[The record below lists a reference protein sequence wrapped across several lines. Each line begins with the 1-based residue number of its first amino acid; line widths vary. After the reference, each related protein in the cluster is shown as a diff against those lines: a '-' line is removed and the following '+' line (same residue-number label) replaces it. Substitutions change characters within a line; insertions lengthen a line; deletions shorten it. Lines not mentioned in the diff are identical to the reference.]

1 MKKLLI
7 GLLSLTLVA
16 TGCANRIDI
25 EDASLSL
32 LVGIDLDEKN
42 NLIFSAS
49 SPVFNKEAKIKEEVY
64 VSKAETLRKS
74 REEDDKTF
82 MALTTGGKA
91 QVFLIGKRV
100 MQHKGWFKLLEPFL
114 RDPKNTVN
122 VRIAMVDGLAYKL
135 IQLKPKNKP
144 RLPLYLAK
152 LIDTA
157 ARRNLTVKTTLQDL
171 RRETYEKGI
180 TPSVTNLSN
189 DGEVLVVGTALFEEG
204 GKYAFSIGAD
214 ENKLLRILK
223 NKLKGEFGFTFSAPD
238 QPKGEIFPAN
248 RYSFT
253 AEKISVKTKTGFADD
268 KFKFDI
274 DVNMRVGLT
283 ERLFQLD
290 VTKEAK
296 KLEKDMEAE
305 LERRFEG
312 LIRKIQKAKID
323 PIGLG
328 LHARAYE
335 YRHWKAVQDDWGEA
349 LAKGDVNVKVNVT
362 IIGVGTTQ

>member
-7 GLLSLTLVA
+7 GLLSLAMVT
-16 TGCANRIDI
+16 TGCADRIDI

-32 LVGIDLDEKN
+32 LIGIDLDEKN

-64 VSKAETLRKS
+64 VSRAATLRKS
-74 REEDDKTF
+74 RDEDDKTF

-122 VRIAMVDGLAYKL
+122 VRIAMVEGLAYEL
-135 IQLKPKNKP
+135 IQLKPANKP

-157 ARRNLTVKTTLQDL
+157 SRRNLTVKTTLQDL

-180 TPSVTNLSN
+180 TPSVTELHT
-189 DGEVLVVGTALFEEG
+189 DDEVMVVGTALFEEG
-204 GKYAFSIGAD
+204 GRYAFTIGAD
-214 ENKLLRILK
+214 ETKLLRILQ
-223 NKLKGEFGFTFSAPD
+223 NKLKGDFGFTFKAPE
-238 QPKGEIFPAN
+238 QPKGEVFPAN
-248 RYSFT
+248 AYSFST
-253 AEKISVKTKTGFADD
+253 EKISVKTKTGFSDD

-274 DVNMRVGLT
+274 EVKMRVALT

-290 VTKEAK
+290 IRKEAK
-296 KLEKDMEAE
+296 KLEKDMEEE
-305 LERRFEG
+305 LDKRFKV

-335 YRHWKAVQDDWGEA
+335 YSHWKSVQNQWGEA
-349 LAKGDVNVKVNVT
+349 LAKGDVNVKVKAT
-362 IIGVGTTQ
+362 IIGMGTSK